1 MLKIKSGTAIKNGE
15 FFTTSSGRVW
25 GIHNNSVHPVS
36 GAGVVNVSSQEYK
49 VLAQAKKQGKDSAM
63 NTLNH
68 LEKNKILT
76 SEQVERTKSILNLM
90 KDKK

>member
-1 MLKIKSGTAIKNGE
+1 M
-15 FFTTSSGRVW
+15 
-25 GIHNNSVHPVS
+25 
-36 GAGVVNVSSQEYK
+36 SSQEYK